1 MFKSVRSSAV
11 LAILLGLA
19 TLAPVKALAGYC
31 TCFGSGNIYDL
42 LYYDTDGRRNLIY
55 TYFSYNDCAE
65 AKARTYLCNSYSA
78 DAADAADATE
88 TASAPFDINNLAGT
102 TATYDYCNSVATQC
116 WSGCGSAPLSC
127 YQNCMYRYGC
137 RP

>member
-1 MFKSVRSSAV
+1 MFKSIRSSTV

-42 LYYDTDGRRNLIY
+42 LYYDSDGRRNLIY

-78 DAADAADATE
+78 DATDTNATE
-88 TASAPFDINNLAGT
+88 ATSAPFDINNLTGA
-102 TATYDYCNSVATQC
+102 TATFDYCNNAATRC
-116 WSGCGSAPLSC
+116 WTYCGSAPFSC
-127 YQNCMYRYGC
+127 YQNCMLNYGC